1 MAKAPPDGAQSPV
14 VRHKLVDGVLTI
26 TLDDAATRNAIGPD
40 VNPAITAL
48 MSRAAHETSVRAVV
62 LTGANGYFSSGGNVA
77 ALERTLAM
85 SEAERSGV
93 TDRRAGM
100 IESVR
105 GGPKPVVAA
114 VEGGAAG
121 IGFSLVLAAD
131 IVVAARDARFAAAQV
146 RLGLTPDGG
155 ITRFLAEAM
164 PHQLVAEILLRG
176 RPVSAA
182 RLHDFGLVNELV
194 EPGDALATAT
204 AMALSLA
211 EGPTRAIAR
220 IKRLLADARTG
231 TLADTLAREGAAINA
246 ARSDPEAAEGIA
258 AFREKRPPRFGGGEA
273 L

>member
-1 MAKAPPDGAQSPV
+1 MSLDLADGAQSPV
-14 VRHKLVDGVLTI
+14 VRHALADGILTV

-48 MSRAAHETSVRAVV
+48 MRRAAHEAAVRAVV
-62 LTGANGYFSSGGNVA
+62 ITGANGYFSSGGNVA

-85 SEAERSGV
+85 SEAERSEV
-93 TDRRAGM
+93 TGRLGAM

-105 GGPKPVVAA
+105 GAPKPVIAA

-155 ITRFLAEAM
+155 ISRFLAEAM
-164 PHQLVAEILLRG
+164 PHQLSAEILLRG
-176 RPVSAA
+176 RPVSAT
-182 RLHDFGLVNELV
+182 RLNEFGLVNELT
-194 EPGDALATAT
+194 EPGEALVGARAIAT
-204 AMALSLA
+204 SLA
-211 EGPTRAIAR
+211 EGPVRAIAR
-220 IKRLLADARTG
+220 IKHLLAEARTG
-231 TLADTLAREGAAINA
+231 SLADTLAREGATINA

-258 AFREKRPPRFGGGEA
+258 AFREKRPPRFA
-273 L
+273 RS